1 MQLFQKEV
9 YLCIQDW
16 WEGSVQ
22 HRLLSSLAAMS
33 IVHPAYPPAT
43 SKVVRAE
50 MSISITQIEPIE
62 DGGST
67 RFVSTVHM
75 DPRGLLPP
83 FLVNLLL
90 GRGADHLRGM
100 AKYIESH

>member
-1 MQLFQKEV
+1 
-9 YLCIQDW
+9 
-16 WEGSVQ
+16 
-22 HRLLSSLAAMS
+22 MS
-33 IVHPAYPPAT
+33 IPHPAYPPAP

-50 MSISITQIEPIE
+50 MAISITQIEPIE
-62 DGGST
+62 DGKST

-83 FLVNLLL
+83 LLVNLLL

-100 AKYIESH
+100 ARYVEEH

>member
-1 MQLFQKEV
+1 VHTRLVRGK
-9 YLCIQDW
+9 
-16 WEGSVQ
+16 Q
-22 HRLLSSLAAMS
+22 HRLFSFPAAMS

-62 DGGST
+62 NGDST